1 MRPAALAAGRVGA
14 WRLDSLIMDDVAAA
28 GQEAQPTRRPGPLR
42 LGGREFPPGRPVVMA
57 IVNRTPDSFYRPGL
71 TWDEAAAL
79 DRVHAAVAE
88 GADILD
94 VGGVPAKPGPEVPAT
109 EEIRRVV
116 PFIERVRGAYP
127 DLVISADTW
136 RQEAARAMCAAGA
149 NLINDT
155 WSAWDPALAETAAE
169 FGAGLVCSHVGPL
182 VPRTRLHR
190 TAYGDVLTDVL
201 ARVLALVEQALKAGV
216 DADRIVIDPT
226 HDFGKNTWQ
235 SLELTRRL
243 GELTAT
249 GWPVLLSASH
259 KDFVGETLGAG
270 LDERLPGTLAA
281 TAVGAWLGARIFRAH
296 DVRPT
301 RQAVDM
307 VASIRGERPP
317 ARAVRGLA

>member
-1 MRPAALAAGRVGA
+1 
-14 WRLDSLIMDDVAAA
+14 MDDAAA
-28 GQEAQPTRRPGPLR
+28 ARQGAQPTRPPGPLR
-42 LGGREFPPGRPVVMA
+42 LRGQQFPPGRPLVMA

-94 VGGVPAKPGPEVPAT
+94 VGGVPAKPGPEVPAA

-116 PFIERVRGAYP
+116 PFIERVRDAYP

-136 RQEAARAMCAAGA
+136 RQEPARAMCAAGA
-149 NLINDT
+149 DLINDT
-155 WSAWDPALAETAAE
+155 WSAWDPALAEAAAE

-182 VPRTRLHR
+182 GPRTRLHR

-201 ARVLALVEQALKAGV
+201 TRVLALVEQALKAGV

-243 GELTAT
+243 GELTVT

-270 LDERLPGTLAA
+270 LDERLPGTLAV

-296 DVRPT
+296 DVRET

-307 VASIRGERPP
+307 VASIRGDRLP